1 MGGMRVPLNNGPP
14 SKPTNLSS
22 KPLKSFNWQ
31 KIPPTKTKDTVWAE
45 LDDAEIHTKLKKAAY
60 NDFEELFAAKETKVV
75 EAVSTEK
82 LDQANKEITFLDSKR
97 SQNVNIMLK
106 AIKLEPT
113 SIKKAILTCNL
124 IILPRFVL
132 TELFKLIPT
141 EEEINTVKQYEN
153 DLKRLATAERF
164 IYEISEIAKYEQKL
178 KAMYFKASFTEYQE
192 DAETMI
198 NSLQEAST
206 DILRGGKFK
215 ELLKVILALG
225 NYMNAG
231 QRGGAYGFKIGSIL
245 KVIHSLN

>member
-1 MGGMRVPLNNGPP
+1 MGGMRVPVNNGPP
-14 SKPTNLSS
+14 AKPTNLSS

-31 KIPPTKTKDTVWAE
+31 KIPPTKTKDTIWEE
-45 LDDAEIHTKLKKAAY
+45 LDDSEIHKKLKKTTAY
-60 NDFEELFAAKETKVV
+60 NDFEELFAAKETKVI
-75 EAVSTEK
+75 EAVSAEK
-82 LDQANKEITFLDSKR
+82 LDQGNKEITFLDGKR

-141 EEEINTVKQYEN
+141 DDEINTVKQYEK
-153 DLKRLATAERF
+153 DLKRLANAERF
-164 IYEISEIAKYEQKL
+164 IYEISEISKYEQKL
-178 KAMYFKASFTEYQE
+178 KAMYFKASFSEYQE

-198 NSLQEAST
+198 NALQAGST

-225 NYMNAG
+225 NYMNSG

-245 KVIHSLN
+245 KVKYG